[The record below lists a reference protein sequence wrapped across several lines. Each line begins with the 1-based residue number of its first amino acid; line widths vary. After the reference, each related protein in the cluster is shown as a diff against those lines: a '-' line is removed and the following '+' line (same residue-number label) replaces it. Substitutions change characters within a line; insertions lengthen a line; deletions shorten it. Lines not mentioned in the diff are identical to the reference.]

1 MDKIEIIEAAQIDGS
16 IVEMVQIDRGN
27 GEFTS
32 MPKTIYDA
40 QVAQATLVTES
51 APTA

>member
-1 MDKIEIIEAAQIDGS
+1 MKINNFQVENRDNSLVDWVSIDDG
-16 IVEMVQIDRGN
+16 VTLTLM
-27 GEFTS
+27 T
-32 MPKTIYDA
+32 KAHYDA